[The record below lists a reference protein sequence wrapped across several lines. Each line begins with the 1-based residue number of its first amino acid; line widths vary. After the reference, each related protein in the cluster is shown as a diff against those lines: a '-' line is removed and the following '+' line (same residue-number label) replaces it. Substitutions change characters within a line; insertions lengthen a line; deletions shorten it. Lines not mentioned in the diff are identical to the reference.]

1 MRVVVVTGASSG
13 IGRAAALAL
22 ARRGFAVIATV
33 RRADDGAALAAA
45 AGAIGVGAL
54 VEPAELDVAD
64 SAAVRDFAAVV
75 GEALRRRGG
84 RLVGLVNNA
93 GVVAA
98 GPIEE
103 VSLTRLRQALEVNV
117 VGAIAVTQALLPLL
131 RAGRGRIVNV
141 SSVSGRMV
149 SPFLGPYA
157 ASKFALEA
165 VSDALRLELRPWGI
179 ATVVVEPGPVA
190 TPIWE
195 KAAEAAFADRAGL
208 AASPYAPLVPA
219 VAASVRRAAKAG
231 MPAEAVAETICRA
244 LTVRRPRARYLLTRR
259 PWQFTLLHRFV
270 PDRWR
275 DALIW
280 WALRRER
287 ARVRE
292 WR

>member
-13 IGRAAALAL
+13 IGRATALAL
-22 ARRGFAVIATV
+22 ARRGFVTVATV

-45 AGAIGVGAL
+45 AGATGVGAL
-54 VEPAELDVAD
+54 VEPAELDVVD
-64 SAAVRDFAAVV
+64 PVAVRDFAARVREV
-75 GEALRRRGG
+75 LRRRGG

-93 GVVAA
+93 GIVAA

-103 VSLTRLRQALEVNV
+103 VSLARLRQALEVNV
-117 VGAIAVTQALLPLL
+117 VGAVAVTQALLPLL
-131 RAGRGRIVNV
+131 RAGRGRVVNV
-141 SSVSGRMV
+141 SSVSGRVV

-179 ATVVVEPGPVA
+179 ATVVVEPGPVV

-195 KAAEAAFADRAGL
+195 KAAAAAFADRAAL
-208 AASPYAPLVPA
+208 TASPYAPLVPA
-219 VAASVRRAAKAG
+219 VAAAFRRAARDG
-231 MPAEAVAETICRA
+231 LPAEAVAETICRA
-244 LTVRRPRARYLLTRR
+244 LTVRRPKARYLLTRR

-280 WALRRER
+280 WALTR
-287 ARVRE
+287 ARGRQ
-292 WR
+292 